1 MYKNSVFAAAPR
13 EPRASGASPRNEY
26 DDPAVVQ
33 QATLMY
39 DAIRLLSRCSALYG
53 ALHQAE
59 ASQRLGLSATDV
71 KALEMIGEFDAL
83 TIGQLM
89 QLTGLSAGGTTA
101 VVDRLEQAG
110 FIQRDKHGH
119 DRRVTVLRPVPSRWA
134 AVRQSPAANRL
145 ELTGLH
151 HVIDQEHWESIQL
164 FLNRALEAL
173 HHEAG
178 QHLTD
183 PAPQPR
189 YPV

>member
-1 MYKNSVFAAAPR
+1 MYTTAYLAAGPR
-13 EPRASGASPRNEY
+13 DSHASTSRRQNEY

-39 DAIRLLSRCSALYG
+39 DAIRLLSRCASLYG

-59 ASQRLGLSATDV
+59 ASQRLNLSATDV

-110 FIQRDKHGH
+110 FIARDKHPH
-119 DRRVTVLRPVPSRWA
+119 DRRVTVLRPVPARWS

-151 HVIDQEHWESIQL
+151 HVIDEDHWESIQL

-178 QHLTD
+178 QHLAEATPPGRDTD
-183 PAPQPR
+183 
-189 YPV
+189 

>member
-1 MYKNSVFAAAPR
+1 MYKTSFFAATPRDIDAPAFCPQS
-13 EPRASGASPRNEY
+13 EFN
-26 DDPAVVQ
+26 DPGVVHH
-33 QATLMY
+33 ATLMY
-39 DAIRLLSRCSALYG
+39 DAIRLLSRCAALYG

-110 FIQRDKHGH
+110 FIQRDKHPH
-119 DRRVTVLRPVPSRWA
+119 DRRVTVLRPVAARWT
-134 AVRQSPAANRL
+134 AVRQSPASNRL

-173 HHEAG
+173 QHEAG
-178 QHLTD
+178 LHLTEALPSSRD
-183 PAPQPR
+183 AI
-189 YPV
+189 